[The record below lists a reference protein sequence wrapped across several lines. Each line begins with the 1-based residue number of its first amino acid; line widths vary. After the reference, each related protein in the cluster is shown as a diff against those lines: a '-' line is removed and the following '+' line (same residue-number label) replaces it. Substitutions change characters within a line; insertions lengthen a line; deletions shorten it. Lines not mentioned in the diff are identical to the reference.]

1 MNDIAEL
8 KEYML
13 LHARVQG
20 MTPAEYH
27 RVADTVHSDE
37 EGEPD
42 SWAVRW
48 SARGAELEEAGKL
61 LEACRCY
68 NLARFPFAEGPARK
82 KAAEDC
88 VAVFDRW
95 RLAETALQPLT
106 VDCLGGQVR
115 CWTAGLDPADRRP
128 LVLVM
133 GGQVSIKEQWAPLLP
148 LISDLGFAAIAAE
161 MPGVGQNT
169 VRYTRD
175 SWQMISR
182 IIDAAAP
189 GADTSRTYA
198 VCLSFSGQL
207 ALRCAAHDDR
217 IRGLVAASAPIR
229 RFFTD
234 REWQSHIPQITV
246 DSLEYLTGD
255 RLAAMADWALEDAE
269 LAAVKV
275 PVHYMVSTRDDIV
288 PADEGALLAGLA
300 PDVHLMSNND
310 VHGSPNRLF
319 EARLW
324 VMHSLLQMNGSNRGR
339 RALLATLLKLRRLV
353 GNR

>member
-20 MTPAEYH
+20 MDPAEYH
-27 RVADTVHSDE
+27 RIADPVRSDE
-37 EGEPD
+37 EGDPD
-42 SWAVRW
+42 SWAARW
-48 SARGAELEEAGKL
+48 TAAGAELEDAGKL

-68 NLARFPFAEGPARK
+68 NLARFPFPDGPARE
-82 KAAEDC
+82 KALESC

-95 RLAETALQPLT
+95 RRASTKLEPLT
-106 VDCLGGQVR
+106 VDCLGGQVH
-115 CWTAGLDPADRRP
+115 CWTAGFDPADRRP

-148 LISDLGFAAIAAE
+148 LISSLGFAAVAAE

-175 SWQMISR
+175 SWQMVAR
-182 IIDAAAP
+182 ILDAASA
-189 GADTSRTYA
+189 GADSSRTYA

-207 ALRCAAHDDR
+207 ALRCAAQDGR
-217 IRGLVAASAPIR
+217 IRGIVAASAPIR

-234 REWQSHIPQITV
+234 LEWQSRVPRICV
-246 DSLEYLTGD
+246 DSLEYLSGAP
-255 RLAAMADWALEDAE
+255 LAEMADWALDDAT

-275 PVHYMVSTRDDIV
+275 PVHYMVSTQDDIV
-288 PADEGALLAGLA
+288 PADEGALLARLA

-310 VHGSPNRLF
+310 VHGSPNRLL

-324 VMHSLLQMNGSNRGR
+324 VMLSLLRMHGSNRGR
-339 RALLATLLKLRRLV
+339 RALLATLFKLRRIT
-353 GNR
+353 GRR